1 MVVHLDPQFAALLDE
16 KYVCGFDGRV
26 GGVEV
31 CRALDVG
38 ELGFGVAICLVV
50 DAGRIERLV
59 VVVGRGDG
67 QAALAQPGNERG
79 AGLVARP
86 LATVSLAAVINPTG
100 CSPSC
105 PAKRTERS

>member
-1 MVVHLDPQFAALLDE
+1 MVVHFDPQAAASLDE
-16 KYVCGFDGRV
+16 EYVRGLDGRV
-26 GGVEV
+26 VGVEV

-86 LATVSLAAVINPTG
+86 LAAVIVRRTFNPTD
-100 CSPSC
+100 CTPSC
-105 PAKRTERS
+105 PARRTERS